1 MTDKTTPP
9 NNSSLFILI
18 IPLAFIS
25 IILIKTWKVILTI
38 IFLGVGWRVWQQY
51 EWQQFKQQIDPYFKS
66 LMQDKR
72 GSLTVLDLAK
82 TAQIP
87 NNLASKYL
95 LSKARQYG
103 AELLSYGDD
112 RDTYYFLTAGVI
124 QGILADSE
132 PDTISSKFVPPSP
145 AELLGSLEDKLP
157 DSSIHQSLST
167 SSAIDTPAT
176 TKVETSPQIANSASV
191 LKESPSERGSI
202 DYFPDTAT

>member
-1 MTDKTTPP
+1 MIDKTTPS

-25 IILIKTWKVILTI
+25 IILIKTWKVILSI

-51 EWQQFKQQIDPYFKS
+51 EWQQFRQQIDPYFKN

-72 GSLTVLDLAK
+72 GILTVLDLAK

-87 NNLASKYL
+87 NSLASKYL

-132 PDTISSKFVPPSP
+132 PDTISQKFVPPSP
-145 AELLGSLEDKLP
+145 AELAGFLKDKQPGSPLP
-157 DSSIHQSLST
+157 HSLST
-167 SSAIDTPAT
+167 SSTINIPTA
-176 TKVETSPQIANSASV
+176 TKVEPAPQTANSASA
-191 LKESPSERGSI
+191 LQESPSERGSI
-202 DYFPDTAT
+202 DYFPDPTT